1 MGGQQEAKKR
11 PLPWSD
17 ESVYEGCDCP
27 RGCCWCGLLVGQG
40 GVTLSLGGNVEKERH
55 ASSGRKA
62 TRGCLSD
69 SH

>member
-40 GVTLSLGGNVEKERH
+40 GGGDVVSRWKHGKGETRILGKE
-55 ASSGRKA
+55 GYE
-62 TRGCLSD
+62 GLPE
-69 SH
+69 